1 MSIES
6 TGNPELAE
14 ETGET
19 GDEAAIAAL
28 LAREEAEEED

>member
-14 ETGET
+14 DTGET
-19 GDEAAIAAL
+19 GDDVALAAL
-28 LAREEAEEED
+28 LAREEAEEPE